1 MENKLTFVIHSSAMK
16 TFLLCT
22 FLMLTGFTIQ
32 AQTDLSKSN
41 KPLRTLLLNTLRV
54 PIEKELKQ
62 PVRFVVSVLSVQGDF
77 AFFRGNTKD
86 ANGKDIDFSKTTYR
100 ELLEQGFFDG
110 DATAALLKKVNNKWT
125 LITYVIGPTDVAW
138 ANWSDEYHAPAV
150 LFGID

>member
-1 MENKLTFVIHSSAMK
+1 MK

-22 FLMLTGFTIQ
+22 FLMLSGYIIQ
-32 AQTDLSKSN
+32 AQTDLSHTN

-62 PVRFVVSVLSVQGDF
+62 PVRFVVGVLKVEGEY

-86 ANGKDIDFSKTTYR
+86 ALGKDIDFSKTTYR

-110 DATAALLKKVNNKWT
+110 DATAALLKKVNGKWSVM
-125 LITYVIGPTDVAW
+125 TYVIGPTDVAW

>member
-1 MENKLTFVIHSSAMK
+1 
-16 TFLLCT
+16 
-22 FLMLTGFTIQ
+22 MLSGYIIQ
-32 AQTDLSKSN
+32 AQTDLSHTN

-62 PVRFVVSVLSVQGDF
+62 PVRFVVDVLKVEGEY

-86 ANGKDIDFSKTTYR
+86 AFGKDIDFSKTTYR

-110 DATAALLKKVNNKWT
+110 DATAALLKKVNGKWSVM
-125 LITYVIGPTDVAW
+125 TYVIGPTDVAW

>member
-1 MENKLTFVIHSSAMK
+1 MK
-16 TFLLCT
+16 TFILCT
-22 FLMLTGFTIQ
+22 FLMLSGYIIQ
-32 AQTDLSKSN
+32 AQTDLSHTN

-62 PVRFVVSVLSVQGDF
+62 PVRFVVDVLKVEGEY

-86 ANGKDIDFSKTTYR
+86 AFGKDIDFSKTTYR

-110 DATAALLKKVNNKWT
+110 DATAALLKKVNGKWSVM
-125 LITYVIGPTDVAW
+125 TYVIGPTDVAW